1 MSRRRGRSRDG
12 RITPSQHDRWL
23 RDPHTQKMLRH
34 RRLRKRRGVLDKGAM
49 KEHERKYGDW
59 APPMKD
65 GKSAR
70 AFVTRRKAAQDEF
83 GRMDRAGTLPAMF
96 SGTNPDGSRKDISTA
111 ARREAFIRTSL
122 MKGNVNE
129 ATKGWV
135 TPKGWEGTDRVERGI
150 TQADSAITPYTTK
163 VFGVTVPSAVL
174 MGGSAKPITPE
185 EMEAE
190 HQLKEE
196 ISKEKLAEA
205 RARYQREQREKRRAA
220 ESAALFEQQ
229 GIGQSGGFVPNFSAA
244 AMELNNSYSRAGTR
258 VVGLKGI
265 GLANTEE
272 TLGHH
277 PRFTQPF
284 VNPPEGSREGML
296 HKMRSISRTGVNP
309 YMIPNT
315 SLSSQGSIPEI
326 DTSGAQSSLGALT
339 QEFDNL
345 KIALAQGGFIPN
357 ASGSGTS
364 TVTNN
369 MSVYSNSGIPVG
381 GPAVNSDLEGQM
393 KTLMDTVKR
402 GLPDEYARA
411 SMPARKI

>member
-23 RDPHTQKMLRH
+23 RNPHTQKMLRH
-34 RRLRKRRGVLDKGAM
+34 RRLRKRRGILDKGAM

-70 AFVTRRKAAQDEF
+70 AFVIRRKAAQDEF
-83 GRMDRAGTLPAMF
+83 GRMDRAGTLPEMF
-96 SGTNPDGSRKDISTA
+96 AAKEGVSRA

-122 MKGNVNE
+122 MKGTINE
-129 ATKGWV
+129 ANMEWV
-135 TPKGWEGTDRVERGI
+135 GDEGRGGGAIVEQQMVQPG
-150 TQADSAITPYTTK
+150 SPITPYSSIAGK
-163 VFGVTVPSAVL
+163 KKKFNI
-174 MGGSAKPITPE
+174 MGKEIEVAIDRPITPE

-190 HQLKEE
+190 YQLKEE
-196 ISKEKLAEA
+196 ISKEKFAEA
-205 RARYQREQREKRRAA
+205 RAKYQQEQREKRRSAENAA
-220 ESAALFEQQ
+220 AWKQHGF
-229 GIGQSGGFVPNFSAA
+229 SGGFVPNFSAA
-244 AMELNNSYSRAGTR
+244 AAELNNSYSRANTR

-284 VNPPEGSREGML
+284 VNPPEGSKEGML
-296 HKMRSISRTGVNP
+296 HKMRAISRTGVNP

-339 QEFDNL
+339 NEFDNL
-345 KIALAQGGFIPN
+345 KTVLAQGGFIPDG
-357 ASGSGTS
+357 SGSGSS

-369 MSVYSNSGIPVG
+369 MSVYSNGEAMAG
-381 GPAVNSDLEGQM
+381 GSAVDPDLGAKIE
-393 KTLMDTVKR
+393 TVINAVKR
-402 GLPDEYARA
+402 GLPKEYARA
-411 SMPARKI
+411 SMPAR

>member
-1 MSRRRGRSRDG
+1 
-12 RITPSQHDRWL
+12 
-23 RDPHTQKMLRH
+23 
-34 RRLRKRRGVLDKGAM
+34 M

-70 AFVTRRKAAQDEF
+70 AFTTRRKAAQDEF

-122 MKGNVNE
+122 MKGTINE
-129 ATKGWV
+129 ANMEWVGDEGRGWGGIV
-135 TPKGWEGTDRVERGI
+135 EQQRVQPG
-150 TQADSAITPYTTK
+150 SPITPYSSIAGK
-163 VFGVTVPSAVL
+163 KKKFNI
-174 MGGSAKPITPE
+174 MGKEFEVAMDKPITPE

-190 HQLKEE
+190 YKLKEE

-205 RARYQREQREKRRAA
+205 REKYRREQREKRRAA
-220 ESAALFEQQ
+220 ESAALFRQQ

-284 VNPPEGSREGML
+284 VNPPEGSKEGML
-296 HKMRSISRTGVNP
+296 HKMRAISRTGVNP

-339 QEFDNL
+339 NEFDNL
-345 KIALAQGGFIPN
+345 KTVLAQGGFIPN
-357 ASGSGTS
+357 SSGSGTS

-369 MSVYSNSGIPVG
+369 MSVYSNG
-381 GPAVNSDLEGQM
+381 GVTGGAVNDPELADQM
-393 KTLMDTVKR
+393 TRVINTLQRVAPEQWKR
-402 GLPDEYARA
+402 ENVPT
-411 SMPARKI
+411 RKI